1 MPRPHLT
8 LFFDLHSPYSYLAF
22 YVLHVSIAADLDP
35 NPGHNHKPL
44 LTDNMINIRRIR
56 RYSGNAM

>member
-22 YVLHVSIAADLDP
+22 YVLHVSISRTTSIPITITIAGL
-35 NPGHNHKPL
+35 
-44 LTDNMINIRRIR
+44 
-56 RYSGNAM
+56 S